1 MSSRRRFIHHSIL
14 AAAGINTFLLS
25 RCKDLTVQSKSEAT
39 DVFDLDEVT
48 IESLQKMYSAGSTS
62 AEKVTQAYLER
73 IAAIDQAG
81 IKLNAIIEINPDALL
96 IAKALDAERK
106 AGTIRGPLH
115 GIPILIKD
123 NINTADKMMTT
134 AGALALVGNIASK
147 DAFIVEK
154 LRQAGVVLLGKTNLS
169 EWANFRSTRSS
180 SGWSS
185 RGGQTKNPYVLD
197 HSPCGSSSGSGSA
210 VSANLCTIAIGTET
224 DGSVACPASIN
235 GVVGIKPTVG
245 LWSRSGIIP
254 ISHTQDTAGPM
265 ARTVTDAAVL
275 LTALQGKDP
284 QDEATNANP
293 DSGLNYAKD
302 LNLAT
307 MQGMRLGIDASL
319 LKRHEEIDDLLGKT
333 LDLLRSNG
341 AAIIEVDYMGPNGK
355 INDPEFTVLK
365 YEFKYGVEKYLQTE
379 NFKYKTLKDI
389 IQFNKDHKEEA
400 MPYFQQEILEQCAEL
415 GDLQTKEYLLALKNS
430 HEVARIAID
439 SLLKQNKLNALIGP
453 ATGASWCID
462 KVNGDHWTGYGAY
475 GISAVAGYP
484 SVTVPMGYIHE
495 LPIGLS
501 FMGTAYDEQNLIKL
515 AFAFEQLTKARRAPK
530 FIPSI

>member
-39 DVFDLDEVT
+39 DVFNLDEVT

-197 HSPCGSSSGSGSA
+197 YSPCGSSSGSGSA

-333 LDLLRSNG
+333 KFD
-341 AAIIEVDYMGPNGK
+341 
-355 INDPEFTVLK
+355 
-365 YEFKYGVEKYLQTE
+365 
-379 NFKYKTLKDI
+379 
-389 IQFNKDHKEEA
+389 
-400 MPYFQQEILEQCAEL
+400 
-415 GDLQTKEYLLALKNS
+415 
-430 HEVARIAID
+430 
-439 SLLKQNKLNALIGP
+439 
-453 ATGASWCID
+453 
-462 KVNGDHWTGYGAY
+462 
-475 GISAVAGYP
+475 
-484 SVTVPMGYIHE
+484 
-495 LPIGLS
+495 
-501 FMGTAYDEQNLIKL
+501 IKL
-515 AFAFEQLTKARRAPK
+515 
-530 FIPSI
+530 

>member
-1 MSSRRRFIHHSIL
+1 M
-14 AAAGINTFLLS
+14 LS
-25 RCKDLTVQSKSEAT
+25 
-39 DVFDLDEVT
+39 
-48 IESLQKMYSAGSTS
+48 
-62 AEKVTQAYLER
+62 
-73 IAAIDQAG
+73 
-81 IKLNAIIEINPDALL
+81 
-96 IAKALDAERK
+96 AKPVPYEDRY
-106 AGTIRGPLH
+106 
-115 GIPILIKD
+115 
-123 NINTADKMMTT
+123 NTADKMMTT

-379 NFKYKTLKDI
+379 NFK
-389 IQFNKDHKEEA
+389 
-400 MPYFQQEILEQCAEL
+400 
-415 GDLQTKEYLLALKNS
+415 
-430 HEVARIAID
+430 R
-439 SLLKQNKLNALIGP
+439 
-453 ATGASWCID
+453 
-462 KVNGDHWTGYGAY
+462 
-475 GISAVAGYP
+475 
-484 SVTVPMGYIHE
+484 
-495 LPIGLS
+495 
-501 FMGTAYDEQNLIKL
+501 
-515 AFAFEQLTKARRAPK
+515 
-530 FIPSI
+530 

>member
-39 DVFDLDEVT
+39 DVFNLDEVT

-333 LDLLRSNG
+333 KFD
-341 AAIIEVDYMGPNGK
+341 
-355 INDPEFTVLK
+355 
-365 YEFKYGVEKYLQTE
+365 
-379 NFKYKTLKDI
+379 
-389 IQFNKDHKEEA
+389 
-400 MPYFQQEILEQCAEL
+400 
-415 GDLQTKEYLLALKNS
+415 
-430 HEVARIAID
+430 
-439 SLLKQNKLNALIGP
+439 
-453 ATGASWCID
+453 
-462 KVNGDHWTGYGAY
+462 
-475 GISAVAGYP
+475 
-484 SVTVPMGYIHE
+484 
-495 LPIGLS
+495 
-501 FMGTAYDEQNLIKL
+501 IKL
-515 AFAFEQLTKARRAPK
+515 
-530 FIPSI
+530 